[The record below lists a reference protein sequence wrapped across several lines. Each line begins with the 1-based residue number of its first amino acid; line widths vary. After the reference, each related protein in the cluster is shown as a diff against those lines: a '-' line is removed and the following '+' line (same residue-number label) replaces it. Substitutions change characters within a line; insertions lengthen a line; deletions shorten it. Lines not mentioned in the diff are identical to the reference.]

1 MADLHRLALLRH
13 AKSSWDNAAC
23 ADHDRPL
30 APRGRRAGE
39 LLRDHLRTQDDRPTL
54 VLCSSA
60 RRTRETFEAV
70 APALGDDVELHV
82 EPDLYGASGGELLER
97 IRTLPEEA
105 MSVMVIGHNPGMED
119 LATMLAGRGVG
130 GSLDRMAMKFPT
142 GALARL
148 TVPVRWRELAA
159 GDATLVAYVVPRE
172 LE

>member
-1 MADLHRLALLRH
+1 MSRHLALLRH

-30 APRGRRAGE
+30 APRGRRAAE
-39 LLRDHLRTQDDRPTL
+39 LLREHLRQQSDPPTL

-60 RRTRETFEAV
+60 RRTQETFAAI
-70 APALGDDVELHV
+70 APALGDDVELLV
-82 EPDLYGASGGELLER
+82 EPELYGASAGELLER
-97 IRTLPEEA
+97 IHAVPDA
-105 MSVMVIGHNPGMED
+105 HVSAMVIGHNPGMED
-119 LATMLAGRGVG
+119 LATMLAARGVDG
-130 GSLDRMAMKFPT
+130 ALDRMSMKFPT

-148 TVPVRWRELAA
+148 RVPGTWRALAA